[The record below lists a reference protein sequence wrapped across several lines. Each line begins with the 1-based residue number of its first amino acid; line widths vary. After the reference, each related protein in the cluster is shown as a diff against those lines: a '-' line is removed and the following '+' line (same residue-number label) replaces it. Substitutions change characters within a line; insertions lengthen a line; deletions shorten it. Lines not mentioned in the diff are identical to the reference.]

1 MNPKDT
7 MNWRPRNIERR
18 LRCSRIAPESA
29 FGLDELC
36 WRLAAL
42 PETIKR
48 PSAEEYALASDADAA
63 AIVFKDQPG
72 VEDATSDFPAHL
84 GAGVS
89 CSGKYHRPNAGSGI
103 ISQAEGGAG
112 NIDVLARYRTNG
124 YSPVARKLLL
134 GEQAIKSNTVQKGDP
149 IASLK
154 KR

>member
-1 MNPKDT
+1 MQPD
-7 MNWRPRNIERR
+7 RPGIRFR
-18 LRCSRIAPESA
+18 LGRA
-29 FGLDELC
+29 L
-36 WRLAAL
+36 LALSGASGNYKEAL
-42 PETIKR
+42 GEFQK
-48 PSAEEYALASDADAA
+48 EYALASDADAA